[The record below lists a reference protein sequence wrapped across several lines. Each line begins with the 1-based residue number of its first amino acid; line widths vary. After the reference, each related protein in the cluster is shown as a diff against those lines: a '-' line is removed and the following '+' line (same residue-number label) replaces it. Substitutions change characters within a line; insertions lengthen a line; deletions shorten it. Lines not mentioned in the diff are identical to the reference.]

1 MHIVMEQWFHGVMTN
16 IWGWFAQA
24 EKNMVDQRKNVPQ
37 GRMKK
42 LLKERDRGEMRLV
55 G

>member
-1 MHIVMEQWFHGVMTN
+1 MGMVWTGR
-16 IWGWFAQA
+16 
-24 EKNMVDQRKNVPQ
+24 KNMVDQRKNVPE

-42 LLKERDRGEMRLV
+42 PLKERDRGEMRLV